1 MISLFFGLFSL
12 LSLTISILALI
23 YKDKLDDGDNTL
35 PALIIFSSTLSF
47 IFFSISCAVFYKSNE
62 DLYSDC
68 LKNVNKEA
76 YCIKY
81 LKE

>member
-1 MISLFFGLFSL
+1 MVSLFFGLFSL
-12 LSLTISILALI
+12 LSLTIFILCLI
-23 YKDKLDDGDNTL
+23 YKDKLDDDIL
-35 PALIIFSSTLSF
+35 PALIILSSLSF

-62 DLYSDC
+62 VLYGDC
-68 LKNVNKEA
+68 MKNINKEE